1 MEKDRHELHKTL
13 HNLAEVAMVLDGIP
27 REDLLPTIEETL
39 FEQAQKLVM
48 NYDTL
53 EEKVDDR
60 VA

>member
-13 HNLAEVAMVLDGIP
+13 RHLAEVALVLDSIP
-27 REDLLPTIEETL
+27 RDDLLPTIEETL

-53 EEKVDDR
+53 EER
-60 VA
+60 IS